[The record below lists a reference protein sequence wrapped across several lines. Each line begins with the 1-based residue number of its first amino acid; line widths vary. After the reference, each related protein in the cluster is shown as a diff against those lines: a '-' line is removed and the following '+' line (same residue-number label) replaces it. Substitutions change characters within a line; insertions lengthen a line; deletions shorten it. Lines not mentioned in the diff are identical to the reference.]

1 MQYTTYPY
9 ARTEALTADYVIA
22 TYRVYGVSSDEVLK
36 KCGNFA
42 VGQTVG
48 TWVQVPGITRE
59 MIEHYQAR
67 VLSIE
72 QAAAE
77 PEAVFLL
84 RIAFPAANFAGSF
97 AAMLTGIL
105 GNDVSTSLEVRL
117 LNLEFTGNSINGMG
131 YQKKRVSPINKLQNI
146 TGICGRPLLLN
157 MIKPCVGFDPETGAG
172 FFREVA
178 LGGMDLIKDD
188 ELLTNPGYS
197 EVEKR
202 VSAYRRAAKQAAET
216 TGKET
221 IYLPNITDRP
231 AKMREHAKAAAAA
244 GAKACLINFVFTGL
258 DAFSEICQEFDNEL
272 FVMGHYAGIG
282 TLSGL
287 RSGIANPVY
296 LGMLPRIAGA
306 DAMMTMYAGGKA
318 GVQKLDYYQNIQQQM
333 CEIPGIDKIVTTVG
347 GGITPLDIPE
357 IIKDLGNDIIIGIG
371 GAVQGHPMGA
381 TEGAKAALAAV
392 EAAAAGQSLEN
403 AAKNCRALAKAI
415 ELWMK

>member
-9 ARTEALTADYVIA
+9 ARAESLTADYVIA
-22 TYRVYGVSSDEVLK
+22 TYRVYGVGADQVLK
-36 KCGNFA
+36 KCGSFA

-48 TWVQVPGITRE
+48 TWVQVPGITPE

-67 VLSIE
+67 VVSIE

-117 LNLEFTGNSINGMG
+117 LNLEFTGDSPAAMG
-131 YQKKRVSPINKLQNI
+131 YRKKAVPPIDKLRKI
-146 TGICGRPLLLN
+146 TGISGRPLLLN

-178 LGGMDLIKDD
+178 MGGMDLIKDD
-188 ELLTNPGYS
+188 ELLTNPVYS
-197 EVEKR
+197 KVEKR
-202 VSAYRRAAKQAAET
+202 IAAYRRAAVQAAEV

-221 IYLPNITDRP
+221 VYLPNITDRP
-231 AKMREHAKAAAAA
+231 VRMREHAKAAVAA
-244 GAKACLINFVFTGL
+244 GARACLINYVFTGL
-258 DAFSEICQEFDNEL
+258 DAFSEICQEFEQEL
-272 FVMGHYAGIG
+272 FVMGHYAGVG
-282 TLSGL
+282 TLGGS

-306 DAMMTMYAGGKA
+306 DAVMTMYMGGGSGA
-318 GVQKLDYYQNIQQQM
+318 EKLDYYQNVQQQM
-333 CEIPGIDKIVTTVG
+333 GDIPGIDKVVTTVG
-347 GGITPLDIPE
+347 GGITPLDIPG
-357 IIKDLGNDIIIGIG
+357 IIRDLGNDIIIGIG

-381 TEGAKAALAAV
+381 AEGAKAALAAA
-392 EAAAAGQSLEN
+392 EAAAAGQSLS
-403 AAKNCRALAKAI
+403 AAAAASPALARAL
-415 ELWMK
+415 ELWAE